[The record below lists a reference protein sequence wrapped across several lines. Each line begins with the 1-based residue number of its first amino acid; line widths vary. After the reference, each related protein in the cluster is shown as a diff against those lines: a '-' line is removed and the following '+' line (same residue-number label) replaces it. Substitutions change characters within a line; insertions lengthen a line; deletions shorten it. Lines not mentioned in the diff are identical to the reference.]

1 MRGLGRAACALVLF
15 LLIAPDVMAQDG
27 AAPSLSLADLDALM
41 VEDEQSVPALESKK
55 VIDLVALIGFLSL
68 ATISFLQKSTILK
81 YVTMVVAIA
90 YMGFAKANLVSMV
103 HLFGVLE
110 WSFPIFKYNVTWYM
124 LMGFTL
130 LSTILF
136 GRVYCGRIC
145 PFGAFTQLMD
155 VIIPSR
161 FRYELPKHLDK
172 KAIYLKYLILF
183 AVIVYFLITRDN
195 FVYKYVEPFWM
206 FTLNGT
212 TVMWVL
218 LSVLILITIFVRN
231 FYCRY
236 LCSVG
241 AGLGLIS
248 NLSVFGIK
256 RWKQCNS
263 CKVCEKVCKW
273 GAIEGPK
280 ILVTECVR
288 CDDCEIIYNDKDRC
302 VHWLMTK
309 KKSLREKRLQR
320 A

>member
-248 NLSVFGIK
+248 NLSVFRIK

-302 VHWLMTK
+302 VHWLMIK

>member
-1 MRGLGRAACALVLF
+1 MRGLGRAACALVLI

-302 VHWLMTK
+302 VHWLMIK

>member
-263 CKVCEKVCKW
+263 CNVCEKVCKW

-302 VHWLMTK
+302 VHWLMIK

>member
-110 WSFPIFKYNVTWYM
+110 WSFPIFEYNVTWYV

-302 VHWLMTK
+302 VHWLMIK

>member
-248 NLSVFGIK
+248 NLSVFRIK

-302 VHWLMTK
+302 VHWLMIK
-309 KKSLREKRLQR
+309 KKSLREKRL
-320 A
+320 

>member
-15 LLIAPDVMAQDG
+15 LLIAPDGIAQDG
-27 AAPSLSLADLDALM
+27 AAPSLSLSDLDALM
-41 VEDEQSVPALESKK
+41 VEDEQSVPALESNKL
-55 VIDLVALIGFLSL
+55 IDLVALVGFLSL
-68 ATISFLQKSTILK
+68 ATISFLKKSTILK
-81 YVTMVVAIA
+81 FVTMAVAIA

-130 LSTILF
+130 LSTMLF

-183 AVIVYFLITRDN
+183 AVIVYYLITRDN

-218 LSVLILITIFVRN
+218 LSVLILTGNRN
-231 FYCRY
+231 
-236 LCSVG
+236 
-241 AGLGLIS
+241 
-248 NLSVFGIK
+248 N
-256 RWKQCNS
+256 Q
-263 CKVCEKVCKW
+263 
-273 GAIEGPK
+273 
-280 ILVTECVR
+280 
-288 CDDCEIIYNDKDRC
+288 
-302 VHWLMTK
+302 
-309 KKSLREKRLQR
+309 
-320 A
+320 

>member
-130 LSTILF
+130 LYTILF
-136 GRVYCGRIC
+136 ARVYCGRIC

-302 VHWLMTK
+302 VHWLMIK

>member
-68 ATISFLQKSTILK
+68 ATISFLRKSTILK

-110 WSFPIFKYNVTWYM
+110 WSFPIFEYNVTWYV

-248 NLSVFGIK
+248 NLSVFRIK

-302 VHWLMTK
+302 VHWLMIK